1 MDLRRLMSKLTIL
14 SSNLLFLALSYG
26 VNTSALAFDAEKE
39 SSSVTII
46 NPQKKINKVRS
57 AKIDTEKFE
66 LGFYLGTLSVEDFG
80 TNQAMGFSVLYHL
93 SPEYFAQ
100 FNYGSSDVGRATFE
114 DVVGQ
119 DFLSD
124 DDEIFDYTQLSIGYR
139 LFHGRSFLGAKS
151 KYNSHI
157 YLTAGIENVDFAG
170 ESNLGFVIGSTY
182 KIVSTDWITWNFE
195 LKNHIVERDFLADKK
210 VTNNIEFGVGFNA
223 LF

>member
-1 MDLRRLMSKLTIL
+1 MLRLSKV
-14 SSNLLFLALSYG
+14 SSNLLITILGFMLSQPIFAY
-26 VNTSALAFDAEKE
+26 DAEQE
-39 SSSVTII
+39 ESSVTII
-46 NPQKKINKVRS
+46 DPQKKISKVRS
-57 AKIDTEKFE
+57 ATIDTEKFE

-80 TNQAMGFSVLYHL
+80 TNQAMGFSLLYHFSSDL
-93 SPEYFAQ
+93 FTQ

-124 DDEIFDYTQLSIGYR
+124 DDEIFDYTQISVGYR
-139 LFHGRSFLGAKS
+139 LFHGRSFLGEKS
-151 KYNSHI
+151 KFNSHI
-157 YLTAGIENVDFAG
+157 YVTAGIENVDFAG
-170 ESNLGFVIGSTY
+170 ESNIGLVIGSTY

-210 VTNNIEFGVGFNA
+210 FTNNIEFGVGFNA